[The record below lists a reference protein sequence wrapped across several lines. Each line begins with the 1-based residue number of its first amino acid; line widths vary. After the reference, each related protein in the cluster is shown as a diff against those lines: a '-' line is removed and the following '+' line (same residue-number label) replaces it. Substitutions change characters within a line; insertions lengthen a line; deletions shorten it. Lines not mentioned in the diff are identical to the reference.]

1 MKYFA
6 SLDIGGTAVKY
17 GVVTSDGAILTK
29 GETATEAGK
38 GPEVWMKKVTSAI
51 DDMKASYPVGGI
63 CVSSTAMIDSDRG
76 RVFFSL
82 PQVPDYTGFEVK
94 KYLEDKCGLVTEVE
108 NDVNSV
114 ALAESISGAGK
125 GYDSVLSL
133 AVGTGIGG
141 GFTVKG
147 KLLRGHTFSA
157 CEVGYIKVDGGTLES
172 MGSTSALCRRIE
184 KYKGDETFSWN
195 GRRVIAEALKGDS
208 DALRALDIMTSSI
221 ADGLVS
227 LSYILNPAVIVL
239 GGGIM
244 KNTFLV
250 DEIRSKYRSSINPL
264 IGERTEVVKA
274 VYDNDAGLLG
284 AFYHF
289 AEKHPEAL
297 Q

>member
-51 DDMKASYPVGGI
+51 GDMKASYPVGGI

-195 GRRVIAEALKGDS
+195 GKRVIAEALKGDS

-250 DEIRSKYRSSINPL
+250 DEIRSKYRLSINPL

-289 AEKHPEAL
+289 AEKHPEVL

>member
-51 DDMKASYPVGGI
+51 GDMKASYPVGGI

-208 DALRALDIMTSSI
+208 DAFRALDIMTSSI

-250 DEIRSKYRSSINPL
+250 DEIRSKYRLSINPL

-289 AEKHPEAL
+289 AEKHPEVL

>member
-17 GVVTSDGAILTK
+17 GVVTSDGVILTK
-29 GETATEAGK
+29 GETATEAEK
-38 GPEVWMKKVTSAI
+38 GPQVWMKNVTAAV
-51 DDMKASYPVGGI
+51 DEMKSSYTLSGI

-76 RVFFSL
+76 SVFFSL

-108 NDVNSV
+108 NDVNAV

-157 CEVGYIKVDGGTLES
+157 CEVGYIKVEGGTLES

-195 GRRVIAEALKGDS
+195 GRRVIAEAAKGDR

-227 LSYILNPAVIVL
+227 LSYILNPAIIVL

-250 DEIRSKYRSSINPL
+250 DEIRNKYRLSINPL
-264 IGERTEVVKA
+264 IGDRTEVVKA

-289 AEKHPEAL
+289 REKHPEAL
-297 Q
+297 L

>member
-1 MKYFA
+1 MKYYA
-6 SLDIGGTAVKY
+6 SIDIGGTAVKY
-17 GVVTSDGAILTK
+17 GVVTSDGIITEK
-29 GETATEAGK
+29 GETATEASR
-38 GPEVWMKKVTSAI
+38 GPGVWMKKIAAVI
-51 DDMKASYPVGGI
+51 EEMKSSHVLSGI
-63 CVSSTAMIDSDRG
+63 CVSSTAMIDSERG

-94 KYLEDKCGLVTEVE
+94 KYLETECGLTTEVE
-108 NDVNSV
+108 NDVNAV
-114 ALAESISGAGK
+114 ALAESITGAGK

-157 CEVGYIKVDGGTLES
+157 CEVGYIKVEGGTLES
-172 MGSTSALCRRIE
+172 MGSTSALCRRVE
-184 KYKGDETFSWN
+184 KYKGDESFSWN
-195 GRRVIAEALKGDS
+195 GRRVIREAEKGDR
-208 DALRALDIMTSSI
+208 DALRALDIMTGSI

-244 KNTFLV
+244 KNSFLV
-250 DEIRSKYRSSINPL
+250 DEIRNKYRASINPL
-264 IGERTEVVKA
+264 IGERTDVVKA

-289 AEKHPEAL
+289 MEKHPEEEE
-297 Q
+297 

>member
-17 GVVTSDGAILTK
+17 GIITSDGDILTK
-29 GETATEAGK
+29 GETATEAEK
-38 GPEVWMKKVTSAI
+38 GPEVWMKKVTAAI
-51 DDMKASYPVGGI
+51 DDMKASYPIGGI

-76 RVFFSL
+76 SVFFSL

-172 MGSTSALCRRIE
+172 TGSTSALCRRIE

-250 DEIRSKYRSSINPL
+250 DEIRSRYRLSINPL

>member
-17 GVVTSDGAILTK
+17 GVITSDGVLITK
-29 GETATEAGK
+29 GETATEAAK
-38 GPEVWMKKVTSAI
+38 GPRVWMKNVTAKI
-51 DDMKASYPVGGI
+51 EEMKSSYTLSGI
-63 CVSSTAMIDSDRG
+63 CVSSTAMIDSG
-76 RVFFSL
+76 SGTVFFSL

-94 KYLEDKCGLVTEVE
+94 KYLEAECGLTAEVE
-108 NDVNSV
+108 NDVNCV
-114 ALAESISGAGK
+114 ALAESITGAGK

-147 KLLRGHTFSA
+147 ELLRGHTFSA

-184 KYKGDETFSWN
+184 KYKGDEASSWN
-195 GRRVIAEALKGDS
+195 GRRVVSEALKGDS
-208 DALRALDIMTSSI
+208 DAIRALDIMTTSI
-221 ADGLVS
+221 AGGLVS
-227 LSYILNPAVIVL
+227 LSYILNPAVVVL

-250 DEIRSKYRSSINPL
+250 DEIRNKYRSSINPL

-284 AFYHF
+284 ALYHYR
-289 AEKHPEAL
+289 EKHPEAFK
-297 Q
+297 